1 MAQRQ
6 PTISAVIERKTPYPF
21 DYPRAR
27 QLTQIIGELIA
38 VDNEAFNIVNRIGF
52 VHLMATVEPRYTLP
66 SDKYFSETLIP
77 EMYEKVKR
85 KLLTIIEK
93 CSHVSITT
101 DLWSSFVQD
110 SYDALLYHSLTSHF
124 VTAEFERV
132 QVCLHAVSF
141 DDSHTGDQIACFHTH
156 QLSTGLGHF

>member
-1 MAQRQ
+1 MNY
-6 PTISAVIERKTPYPF
+6 I
-21 DYPRAR
+21 
-27 QLTQIIGELIA
+27 IA

-52 VHLMATVEPRYTLP
+52 VRLMATVEPRYTLP

-101 DLWSSFVQD
+101 DLWSSFAQD
-110 SYDALLYHSLTSHF
+110 SYHALLYHSLTSHF

-132 QVCLHAVSF
+132 HAGLPSFCSF
-141 DDSHTGDQIACFHTH
+141 DNSHTGDQIA
-156 QLSTGLGHF
+156 STLINCL

>member
-1 MAQRQ
+1 MNY
-6 PTISAVIERKTPYPF
+6 I
-21 DYPRAR
+21 
-27 QLTQIIGELIA
+27 IA

-52 VHLMATVEPRYTLP
+52 VRLMATVEPRYTLP

-101 DLWSSFVQD
+101 DFCSSFAQD
-110 SYDALLYHSLTSHF
+110 SYHSLTCHF